1 MKFLSKKTAYIFI
14 SCGSIILSLLLCGYI
29 PLEKIDYSLT
39 VYAGERVYEFAY
51 PEVDIYNG
59 KIYLKGLDSAIQ
71 RIYSDTLLRPV
82 DAEIFF
88 HPNEEV
94 KFTFKRE
101 KMGYCI
107 NAKKLKGQIIKAL
120 KNKTPTVKAEFTPLQ
135 PSITYDQLKTYTLKR
150 GEFSTEYPYSSENR
164 KSNIM
169 LAANALNGIVIKNGE
184 ILSFNQTV
192 GERTPER
199 GYLDAVIITNGSF
212 TEGVGGGVCQV
223 STTLYNAALV
233 SLVNV
238 VERHSHSLSVS
249 YVEPSFDAMVSDN
262 GSDLK
267 LLNATGGPIF
277 LECYADSQKIT
288 FTFYGKRRQYDV
300 KRISQ
305 TIKTEHPGYEI
316 IEDTSG
322 ELCGEMDEMILAQP
336 KMSVVSVGSVEYYL
350 SGKLVKNMSLSKDF
364 YGGIKGKI
372 AKKPPKTNI
381 NDEKES
387 AA

>member
-1 MKFLSKKTAYIFI
+1 M
-14 SCGSIILSLLLCGYI
+14 LLCGYI

-59 KIYLKGLDSAIQ
+59 KIHLKGLDSAIQ

-120 KNKTPTVKAEFTPLQ
+120 KNKTPTVRAEFTPLQ
-135 PSITYDQLKTYTLKR
+135 PSVTYDQLKTYTLKR

-184 ILSFNQTV
+184 ILSFNQ
-192 GERTPER
+192 R
-199 GYLDAVIITNGSF
+199 G
-212 TEGVGGGVCQV
+212 
-223 STTLYNAALV
+223 
-233 SLVNV
+233 
-238 VERHSHSLSVS
+238 
-249 YVEPSFDAMVSDN
+249 
-262 GSDLK
+262 
-267 LLNATGGPIF
+267 
-277 LECYADSQKIT
+277 
-288 FTFYGKRRQYDV
+288 
-300 KRISQ
+300 
-305 TIKTEHPGYEI
+305 
-316 IEDTSG
+316 
-322 ELCGEMDEMILAQP
+322 
-336 KMSVVSVGSVEYYL
+336 
-350 SGKLVKNMSLSKDF
+350 
-364 YGGIKGKI
+364 
-372 AKKPPKTNI
+372 
-381 NDEKES
+381 
-387 AA
+387 